1 MMFGLKRAQIT
12 AAMTDLHDGIGNW
25 RLWHLMAWQDI
36 KQRYRR
42 STLGPIWLV
51 LSMAVQILVMGI
63 VFTYIF
69 KSAYSR
75 YLPYICAG
83 LVFWTLITQ
92 VINEGAMAF
101 ITSTPYMS
109 QIKRPFTIYLMQN
122 VWRNVIILGHNFVVY
137 IIVALVFLVEPSRSI
152 LLWPVGLFVNIVCV
166 SWMALV
172 VAIVSVRFRDVPM
185 IVQSILTVMFWWT
198 PLMYYPEQ
206 LGSLERIVE
215 FNPFTHMLALVR
227 EPLLGQTPSL
237 VNWLVALGMAVLG
250 WGITILFFARF
261 RARIAYWL

>member
-1 MMFGLKRAQIT
+1 MMFGLKRAQIA
-12 AAMTDLHDGIGNW
+12 AAMADLYDGIGNW

-51 LSMAVQILVMGI
+51 LSMAVQILVMG
-63 VFTYIF
+63 VLFTYVF
-69 KSAYSR
+69 KSPFGR
-75 YLPYICAG
+75 YLPYLCAG
-83 LVFWTLITQ
+83 IVFWTLIVQ

-101 ITSTPYMS
+101 IASAPYMT

-137 IIVALVFLVEPSRSI
+137 VIVALIFLVAPSSSI
-152 LLWPVGLFVNIVCV
+152 LLWPLGLFLNIVCI

-172 VAIVSVRFRDVPM
+172 VGVVSVRFRDVPM
-185 IVQSILTVMFWWT
+185 IVQSLWTVMFWLT
-198 PLMYYPEQ
+198 PIMYSPEQ
-206 LGSLERIVE
+206 VGSLGRFVE
-215 FNPFTHMLALVR
+215 FNPFTHVLALVR
-227 EPLLGQTPSL
+227 APLLGETPSL
-237 VNWLVALGMAVLG
+237 VNWLVTLGMAVFG